1 MKKMNVKK
9 KYQASLAEYI
19 DIFPSDVIAKSNYEG
34 EIDTDEEEDNT
45 DDIIEP
51 LK

>member
-1 MKKMNVKK
+1 MKKMNEKK

-19 DIFPSDVIAKSNYEG
+19 DIIPSDVIAKSNYEG
-34 EIDTDEEEDNT
+34 EIDTDEEDNT
-45 DDIIEP
+45 DDILEP